1 MEVPVTKT
9 KGNEVGKIVSQSNHP
24 SGKKAVLGSLKGIL
38 QVGTIIAQTQANVA
52 IERPNQSEF
61 ITQIKVGGKSLA
73 LLGKGFARLIPRTG
87 IKVVSFVKGPQAK
100 AEAIFLDSAG
110 QGKRKTRIILSAE
123 INALVCLGRW
133 QQPGS
138 GSTGAEP
145 ARTGARRS
153 E

>member
-9 KGNEVGKIVSQSNHP
+9 KGNEVGKTVSQSNHP

-87 IKVVSFVKGPQAK
+87 IKVVSFVKGPK
-100 AEAIFLDSAG
+100 P
-110 QGKRKTRIILSAE
+110 KRKPSFLTPPAKETAR
-123 INALVCLGRW
+123 
-133 QQPGS
+133 PGS
-138 GSTGAEP
+138 YLRLKSTPLCVLAGYGNPVSGSNRRR
-145 ARTGARRS
+145 ARENLNSKG
-153 E
+153 